1 MLGLPRAIGPPRC
14 SKAGPRARRPR
25 PRPGVKEGRITM
37 KLTPGETAALS
48 AIADSS
54 GRLVYGPMLAHR
66 ISSRFPD
73 TSEQGA
79 HQAAASLVRMGLA
92 EKRSTGAT
100 GYRLTPLG
108 KAFAGLRAERG
119 AVEDRSAI
127 CQYSPQ
133 HTMDRA
139 PATGTIDSGPIAG
152 AGPPRAACA
161 ELYQP
166 SASVR
171 EGLEADSG

>member
-1 MLGLPRAIGPPRC
+1 
-14 SKAGPRARRPR
+14 
-25 PRPGVKEGRITM
+25 M
-37 KLTPGETAALS
+37 KLTPRETAALS

-92 EKRSTGAT
+92 EKRSTGAA

-119 AVEDRSAI
+119 AAEDRSAI

-133 HTMDRA
+133 HTMDRV
-139 PATGTIDSGPIAG
+139 PATATIDCGPIVGTVPAC
-152 AGPPRAACA
+152 AACA

>member
-25 PRPGVKEGRITM
+25 PSPSLKEGLITM
-37 KLTPGETAALS
+37 KLTPRETAALS

-119 AVEDRSAI
+119 AVEARAVLF
-127 CQYSPQ
+127 QYSPQ
-133 HTMDRA
+133 HTMDRVPPTA
-139 PATGTIDSGPIAG
+139 TIDCAPIVAT
-152 AGPPRAACA
+152 APPCVSCA
-161 ELYQP
+161 ERYQAI
-166 SASVR
+166 ASR
-171 EGLEADSG
+171 RDGL

>member
-14 SKAGPRARRPR
+14 SKAGPRARAPS
-25 PRPGVKEGRITM
+25 PSPSVKEGLITM
-37 KLTPGETAALS
+37 KLTPRETAALS

-92 EKRSTGAT
+92 ANRSTGAP
-100 GYRLTPLG
+100 GARLTPQ
-108 KAFAGLRAERG
+108 AFAGLRAERC
-119 AVEDRSAI
+119 AVAAP
-127 CQYSPQ
+127 SPLS
-133 HTMDRA
+133 HSR
-139 PATGTIDSGPIAG
+139 
-152 AGPPRAACA
+152 PPHP
-161 ELYQP
+161 LP
-166 SASVR
+166 
-171 EGLEADSG
+171 LHPPP

>member
-1 MLGLPRAIGPPRC
+1 
-14 SKAGPRARRPR
+14 
-25 PRPGVKEGRITM
+25 M
-37 KLTPGETAALS
+37 KRTTRETAALS

-100 GYRLTPLG
+100 GYRLTPQ
-108 KAFAGLRAERG
+108 AFAGLRAERG

-133 HTMDRA
+133 HTMDRV
-139 PATGTIDSGPIAG
+139 PATATIDCGPIVGTVPAC
-152 AGPPRAACA
+152 AASA